1 LPIQLVAIVR
11 CGSPAGIATTRA
23 KEMIC
28 LNAAFRPVSVATV
41 AVLCSLAAAAAQ
53 SPLHRQPG
61 QKEKQKLAEQI
72 ASDGLN
78 CPVVGVVDD
87 AGKDDRGTMIR
98 IHCSSLNGAAS
109 WDVRGI
115 AAKDAAG
122 LRFESW

>member
-1 LPIQLVAIVR
+1 MIRSNTRFRLTPFAAAALL
-11 CGSPAGIATTRA
+11 CGLAT
-23 KEMIC
+23 
-28 LNAAFRPVSVATV
+28 
-41 AVLCSLAAAAAQ
+41 AAAQ

-61 QKEKQKLAEQI
+61 QKEKQKLADQI

-78 CPVVGVVDD
+78 CPVVGLVDD

-122 LRFESW
+122 LRFEAW

>member
-1 LPIQLVAIVR
+1 
-11 CGSPAGIATTRA
+11 
-23 KEMIC
+23 MIR
-28 LNAAFRPVSVATV
+28 LNPRFRLTPLAAAALLCSVAT
-41 AVLCSLAAAAAQ
+41 AAAQ

-61 QKEKQKLAEQI
+61 HKEKQKLTEQI

-98 IHCSSLNGAAS
+98 IHCLSLNGAAS

-122 LRFESW
+122 LRFEAW